1 MKKLVLLSLRAKMCV
16 VATEMLQYNTDHLVT
31 AKEVYS
37 QISTDLL
44 TILDKIGT
52 NLPFTLLY
60 NQGHPTNIFLKMS
73 R

>member
-1 MKKLVLLSLRAKMCV
+1 MCV
-16 VATEMLQYNTDHLVT
+16 VATEMLQYNTDHLVI

-52 NLPFTLLY
+52 NLPFTLLHKEPFRSY
-60 NQGHPTNIFLKMS
+60 IRSF
-73 R
+73 